1 MPITD
6 FQVPTEFDYLAIFA
20 WAVSG
25 AILGLRKKLDL
36 IGVLVVAMVSSI
48 GGGLLRDGLL
58 LQRTPPVLTDTWY
71 LPLIAV
77 AVLLVVL
84 VRNRLHNSETVRKVV
99 AFVDAL
105 GTPAFAVVGLQL
117 ALQTNIHLPGVLLIG
132 CISGMGGGLIRDI
145 LLGEIPE
152 VMKPGH
158 YLVIPLIGVCI
169 FFLSFTQG
177 LGAPVTPM
185 AWITVAIFFVIRVLT
200 LRFDWQTTPLLKD
213 DKS

>member
-20 WAVSG
+20 WAVSV

-36 IGVLVVAMVSSI
+36 IGVLVLAMVSSI

-84 VRNRLHNSETVRKVV
+84 VRNRLYNSETVRKVV

-117 ALQTNIHLPGVLLIG
+117 ALQTNIHSPGVLLIG
-132 CISGMGGGLIRDI
+132 CISGMGGGLIRNI